1 MQALIVVDAQN
12 EFGPGGQRAVE
23 NHATAIAA
31 IQRRV
36 AEARAAGHTIA
47 WIRHYNRPHESRAFV
62 PGTWGSELSPQLDPR
77 LDRDEERLF
86 EKDVYGAFTNTGLE
100 EWLRARGVTSVVV
113 VGFFSHMCVSTTVR
127 EALVRDFEVIV
138 DPDATGARALR
149 HPQLG
154 ELSADEVK
162 RTALLQVADMGATI
176 APLAVG
182 TRDVVA
188 DRPRAASSS
197 AA

>member
-1 MQALIVVDAQN
+1 MQALLVVDAQN
-12 EFGPGGQRAVE
+12 EFSPGGKRAVS

-31 IQRRV
+31 IRRRV

-62 PGTWGSELSPQLDPR
+62 PGTWGSELSPELDPQLDR
-77 LDRDEERLF
+77 AEERLF
-86 EKDVYGAFTNTGLE
+86 EKDLYGAFTHTELE
-100 EWLRARGVTSVVV
+100 GWLRARGVTSVVV
-113 VGFFSHMCVSTTVR
+113 VGFFTHMCVSTTVR
-127 EALVRDFEVIV
+127 EALVRDFEVVV
-138 DPDATGARALR
+138 DPDATGARALQ
-149 HPQLG
+149 HPLLG

-176 APLAVG
+176 APLDHDV
-182 TRDVVA
+182 RDIVS
-188 DRPRAASSS
+188 DRTRAASSS